1 MILYIRNYKEL
12 TKKLLVLV
20 SEVIKVAEYIVNP
33 EKSIVFPYNNKER

>member
-20 SEVIKVAEYIVNP
+20 SEVIKVEEYIVNP